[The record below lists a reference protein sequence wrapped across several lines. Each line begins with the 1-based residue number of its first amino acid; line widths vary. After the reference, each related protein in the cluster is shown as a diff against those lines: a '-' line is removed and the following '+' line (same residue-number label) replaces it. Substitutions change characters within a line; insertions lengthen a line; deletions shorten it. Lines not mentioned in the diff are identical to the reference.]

1 MRAEWTYIGIAL
13 LVSMFL
19 PAVAIFMA
27 GLLAPKKPN
36 KIKNSTYECGV
47 ETVGSSQFQFKIQYY
62 IFALIFML
70 FDVEVI
76 FLYPWAVAYN
86 QLPMFAV
93 MEGVVFL
100 VLLLGG
106 LWYLWK
112 KDLLE
117 WS

>member
-1 MRAEWTYIGIAL
+1 MRAEWTYIGITL

-27 GLLAPKKPN
+27 GLLAPKKAN
-36 KIKNSTYECGV
+36 KIKNSTYECGI
-47 ETVGSSQFQFKIQYY
+47 ETVGSGQFQFKIQYY

-86 QLPMFAV
+86 QLPFFAV

-100 VLLLGG
+100 ALLLGG

>member
-27 GLLAPKKPN
+27 GLFAPKKPN